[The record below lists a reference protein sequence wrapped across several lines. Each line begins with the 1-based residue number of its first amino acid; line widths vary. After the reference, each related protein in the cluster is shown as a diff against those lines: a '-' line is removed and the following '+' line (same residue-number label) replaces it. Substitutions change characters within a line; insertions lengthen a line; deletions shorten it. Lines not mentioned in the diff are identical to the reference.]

1 MKTYQQ
7 HLADTQ
13 SHQKA
18 FQSNRKPVYNG
29 SAIFPVFHTQNQ
41 QTRIL
46 FMGYWM
52 VKKKINEIGLLVSLR
67 NQYGDLIYRYSEQIM
82 NPAAKEIELI
92 DLLNKSDWLDKEFIG
107 SIELEVFSSR
117 DLIFPYPAFVVNYY
131 NNLSSAVVHSTG
143 RVYEKTTDFL
153 KKEDNVKEA
162 GFDLIGTKDI
172 VSFFTFVNG
181 NLSLEDI
188 TLELEFINAN
198 NESDSIDIFF
208 DKIRPY
214 QTMKV
219 VLNDYFD
226 LNNFLGG
233 KTGTI
238 KIKHPFTSFFPRF
251 IAGNY
256 HKRSQAVGVTHTF
269 YDNSENESPTAYWEN
284 IDRELMYDSAVF
296 IPLFLSQ
303 NEYTLLQFYPIYS
316 PSIHSIDLI
325 FYSARGEQLFK
336 IENFKLIKKDSSN
349 FQSLDF
355 KQILEENRQDN
366 TEKVSGVLIVKSWDE
381 NKIPTRLKYGLNV
394 GLKNKSLDIPTNIC
408 FASQIS
414 NLSILKKKG
423 TFKWFP
429 LIGSSNSMAIIQNA
443 SFLKKYSKPANIRLN
458 YYSKD
463 KDISLVEER
472 VLAPFEQVKI
482 LYDDKLIEKFNDE
495 TIWITVISDNPF
507 VNAWYFTVNQSGVV
521 GGDHSF

>member
-1 MKTYQQ
+1 MKTYLQ
-7 HLADTQ
+7 HLEDTQ

-18 FQSNRKPVYNG
+18 IQSNRKPVYNG
-29 SAIFPVFHTQNQ
+29 SAIFPVFHTQKL

-52 VKKKINEIGLLVSLR
+52 VKKKINEIGLLVSIR
-67 NQYGDLIYRYSEQIM
+67 NQYGDLISRYSEQIM

-92 DLLNKSDWLDKEFIG
+92 DLLNKSDWSDKEFIG

-131 NNLSSAVVHSTG
+131 NDLSSAVVHSTG

-162 GFDLIGTKDI
+162 GFDIIGKKDI

-181 NLSLEDI
+181 NLLLEDI
-188 TLELEFINAN
+188 KLEVEFISAN
-198 NESDSIDIFF
+198 NKSNSIDISF
-208 DKIRPY
+208 DRIRPY
-214 QTMKV
+214 QTVKV

-226 LNNFLGG
+226 LNNFLRG

-256 HKRSQAVGVTHTF
+256 NKKSQAIGVTHTF
-269 YDNSENESPTAYWEN
+269 YDNSKNESPTAYWEN
-284 IDRELMYDSAVF
+284 VDRELMYDSAVF

-325 FYSARGEQLFK
+325 FYSAIGEELFK
-336 IENFKLIKKDSSN
+336 IENFILIKKDSKN
-349 FQSLDF
+349 FKSLDF
-355 KQILEENRQDN
+355 KQILEEHGEEN
-366 TEKVSGVLIVKSWDE
+366 TEKVSGVLIVKTWND

-394 GLKNKSLDIPTNIC
+394 GLKNKLLDIPTNIC

-414 NLSILKKKG
+414 NLSILKKRG

-429 LIGSSNSMAIIQNA
+429 LIESSNSRAIIQNA
-443 SFLKKYSKPANIRLN
+443 SFLKNYSKTASIRLN

-463 KDISLVEER
+463 KEISLVEEK
-472 VLAPFEQVKI
+472 VLAPFEQI
-482 LYDDKLIEKFNDE
+482 EISYDDKLTEQFNNE
-495 TIWITVISDNPF
+495 TIWITVTSDNPF
-507 VNAWYFTVNQSGVV
+507 VNAWYFNFNESGVV